1 MLETI
6 KTIGAYAGLVTA
18 AFVVWD
24 RWARGRP
31 LAWVTATKFGA
42 APYEYI
48 RVKNPGPGAVFIW
61 RVDVHPPIYGIAKDH
76 SAQAIAGTLVDGDVH
91 VLLEPGQAHDLVIID
106 RRNQLEVPKDAP
118 PQRVYMFIHWR
129 KTSSSWL
136 WQFPVPVV
144 TSTHDIERMAA
155 AATERATFH
164 NT

>member
-1 MLETI
+1 MLEAI
-6 KTIGAYAGLVTA
+6 KTVGSFAGLVSA
-18 AFVVWD
+18 AFLVWD
-24 RWARGRP
+24 RLVRGRP

-42 APYEYI
+42 ASYEYV
-48 RVKNPGPGAVFIW
+48 RVVNPGPGGVFIR
-61 RVDVHPPIYGIAKDH
+61 RVDVHPPIYGLAKDH
-76 SAQAIAGTLVDGDVH
+76 SARAIAGTLVDGDVD

-106 RRNQLEVPKDAP
+106 RRNQLEVDAP
-118 PQRVYMFIHWR
+118 LQRVYMFIHGR

-144 TSTHDIERMAA
+144 ISTHDIQRIAA

>member
-48 RVKNPGPGAVFIW
+48 RVKNPGAGAVFIW

-91 VLLEPGQAHDLVIID
+91 VLLEPGQAHDLGDHLIAAISLKSLKTRQRSVSTCSFIGAKPA
-106 RRNQLEVPKDAP
+106 RAGCGSFRSQL
-118 PQRVYMFIHWR
+118 
-129 KTSSSWL
+129 
-136 WQFPVPVV
+136 
-144 TSTHDIERMAA
+144 
-155 AATERATFH
+155 
-164 NT
+164 